1 MQRSAAVLL
10 LALAIAPGASAIQ
23 FESEWQWPWH
33 RKRAQETIANEAKTA
48 DDAKPADEA
57 KLADEAA
64 PAAAA
69 DAPEVYPSTPG
80 CYMRMPS
87 GCPKRPMR
95 TAVWRHDA
103 YAEKQEKD
111 EAQCLQRKQV
121 WDKYCDSTDAK
132 MVFVAASARASNP
145 LDTENSGAMSAL
157 QVGSKWLWPWSRK
170 KTEQKQEATTTTP
183 DVPLPSPSQPGCFMR
198 MPSGCPKHPM
208 RTNLWRRDTYAEFH
222 KYDEAGCYQ
231 RKRVWDKYCDTSDA
245 HMTYVA
251 NSTGNATTA

>member
-1 MQRSAAVLL
+1 MQRSASALL
-10 LALAIAPGASAIQ
+10 LALAIAPGASAMQ

-33 RKRAQETIANEAKTA
+33 RNHKTIANEAKTA
-48 DDAKPADEA
+48 DDAKPASKAEQ
-57 KLADEAA
+57 
-64 PAAAA
+64 AAAA
-69 DAPEVYPSTPG
+69 DTPEVYPSTPG
-80 CYMRMPS
+80 CFMRMPS

-95 TAVWRHDA
+95 TTLWRHDT
-103 YAEKQEKD
+103 YAEEQSFD
-111 EAQCLQRKQV
+111 ESNCLQRKQV
-121 WDKYCDSTDAK
+121 WDKYCNSNDAK
-132 MVFVAASARASNP
+132 MVFVAAGAKASKP
-145 LDTENSGAMSAL
+145 LSTESSRTMSAL

-170 KTEQKQEATTTTP
+170 KTEQKQEATTTPP
-183 DVPLPSPSQPGCFMR
+183 DVPLESPKQPGCFMR